1 MSKEYLEALNG
12 LFDLVHCQDS
22 FEKAQRCFDIV
33 EEALDRLEAIDNS
46 NPSEALEC
54 LEWLTS
60 SLIGKYNL
68 FYEEVLINEEEYKE
82 SIECIK
88 DDYNIIKQALLK
100 EQEKEKEK
108 LLFKNIHNAKVKTPL
123 VSIFEGLSK
132 DERFKFTEHIYYHWE
147 EMKEALED
155 KNNELEKENARS
167 EEILQKYYQEGI
179 TLDSVRA
186 LKQERDNYKKVLE
199 IIKEKAVDVYVL
211 FDLGLEEYNK
221 YVLKRYG
228 TYYQLTQEEFNLL
241 KEVLE

>member
-155 KNNELEKENARS
+155 KNNELEKENVELKAKA
-167 EEILQKYYQEGI
+167 QKEHK
-179 TLDSVRA
+179 A
-186 LKQERDNYKKVLE
+186 LE
-199 IIKEKAVDVYVL
+199 IIKEKNVDVLLIKKYDFVEDYNSAVWIAGRPKL
-211 FDLGLEEYNK
+211 VKEEYE
-221 YVLKRYG
+221 
-228 TYYQLTQEEFNLL
+228 TI